1 MIELIIDR
9 PSLQTS
15 RQRLIF
21 GSMTFIFWA
30 LWIYLWL
37 PLVALIGWMLG
48 FRIAYYE
55 MIVKFGYV
63 SLQHLLVFYLS
74 IILFL
79 GASLLVWAY
88 YNYFRFRNKAR
99 RMQVA
104 EVSVAALSERY
115 HTAPETL
122 ALWAQARRLTL
133 HHDAEGRVIGADL

>member
-37 PLVALIGWMLG
+37 PIVALIGWMLG

-63 SLQHLLVFYLS
+63 SLQHLLVFYLY

-88 YNYFRFRNKAR
+88 YNYFRFRNMAR
-99 RMQVA
+99 RAQVE
-104 EVSVAALSERY
+104 EVSIAALSQRY
-115 HTAPETL
+115 QTAPETL
-122 ALWAQARRLTL
+122 ALWTQARRLTI
-133 HHDAEGRVIGADL
+133 HHDAEGKVIGAEL